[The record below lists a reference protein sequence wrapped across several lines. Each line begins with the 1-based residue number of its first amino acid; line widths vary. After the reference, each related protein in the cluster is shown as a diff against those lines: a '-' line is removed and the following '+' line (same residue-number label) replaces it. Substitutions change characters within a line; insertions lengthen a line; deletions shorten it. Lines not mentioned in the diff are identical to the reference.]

1 MNIFLVGISLL
12 FAMERPELPPLKL
25 LSREEITTPVTYGAF
40 ESCNNKILVPQSS
53 SGEILWS
60 IDDGQSYLKLNAS
73 FDLATKQWVISSWDR
88 RKEVRVTMG
97 KKVLILVSGLRTL
110 RFTWFQIP
118 DTPINIP
125 ETKGILKSS
134 FQLYVFDCEK
144 NEKLRVLVE
153 NPFIGTPRTGSRKT
167 SVRIMTADG
176 LIYSTEVLNKET
188 DVEGAIVSISSK
200 AGFLN
205 IPTGRD
211 LPEETIP
218 RSGSSDGKGTSVS
231 FNLSASDG
239 SNASGATSSSP
250 RALSGSGEFGS
261 PKSGS
266 PRSTTVPAVSAL
278 AHSHERFGNLS
289 PRRSPRTPRDYQ
301 NLMFWR
307 PTAHPGTPAV
317 YYFGRSASRDEEIAF
332 INQLVGHLT
341 DEASVRFE
349 RYLGPWDLFVP

>member
-1 MNIFLVGISLL
+1 MVL
-12 FAMERPELPPLKL
+12 FALLSQLFAFDPAALPPLKL
-25 LSREEITTPVTYGAF
+25 PSKEEIASVPYDAF
-40 ESCNNKILVPQSS
+40 ESSNHRILIPKLPSS
-53 SGEILWS
+53 EILWS
-60 IDDGQSYLKLNAS
+60 IDDGQSYLKLNTS
-73 FDLATKQWVISSWDR
+73 YDQVTKQWVISSWDR

-97 KKVLILVSGLRTL
+97 NNILIFVSGPRTL
-110 RFTWFQIP
+110 RFTRFQIP

-125 ETKGILKSS
+125 ETKGILNPS

-144 NEKLRVLVE
+144 DERLRVLVE
-153 NPFIGTPRTGSRKT
+153 NPFIGTPRSGSQKT

-188 DVEGAIVSISSK
+188 DVEGALVSISSK

-211 LPEETIP
+211 LPEVNIP
-218 RSGSSDGKGTSVS
+218 RTGSSDGKGSSVS

-239 SNASGATSSSP
+239 SATSGSP
-250 RALSGSGEFGS
+250 RALAGSGEFSS
-261 PKSGS
+261 PTSGS

-278 AHSHERFGNLS
+278 AHGHDRFGNLS

-317 YYFGRSASRDEEIAF
+317 YYFGRQASRDEEIAF

-341 DEASVRFE
+341 DEANVRFE